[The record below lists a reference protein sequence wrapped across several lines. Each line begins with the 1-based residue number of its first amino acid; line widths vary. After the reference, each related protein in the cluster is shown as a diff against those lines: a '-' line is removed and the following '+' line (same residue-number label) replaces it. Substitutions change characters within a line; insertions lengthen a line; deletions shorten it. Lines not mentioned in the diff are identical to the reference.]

1 VLMVADGKGSGA
13 THVPSGDSIHVQDVG
28 KPHGGRLGRVVIG
41 TSRVLRHVR
50 RLGPQLVHF
59 HDPELIPAGIILKL
73 LGYKVVYD
81 VHEDVPRQLL
91 YKYWIPRVL
100 RPAAMWLMEL
110 VEAIGARTFDAIV
123 SATPKIAERFPKSKT
138 FVVQNFPIPEE
149 LQTSERS
156 PYRSRENAFVYVGGI

>member
-1 VLMVADGKGSGA
+1 
-13 THVPSGDSIHVQDVG
+13 
-28 KPHGGRLGRVVIG
+28 
-41 TSRVLRHVR
+41 
-50 RLGPQLVHF
+50 
-59 HDPELIPAGIILKL
+59 ELIPAGIILKL

-138 FVVQNFPIPEE
+138 FVVQNLPIPEE
-149 LQTSERS
+149 LQTSARS
-156 PYRSRENAFVYVGGI
+156 PYRSRENAFVYVGGIEEVRGAREMVHAMGLLNDVVPARLDLAGRYTPH